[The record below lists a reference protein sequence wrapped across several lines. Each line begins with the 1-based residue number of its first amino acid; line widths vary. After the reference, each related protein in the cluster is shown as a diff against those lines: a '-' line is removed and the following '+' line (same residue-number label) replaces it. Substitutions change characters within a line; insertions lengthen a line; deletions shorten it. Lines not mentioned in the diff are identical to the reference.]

1 MTMHITKDSLMDEI
15 SKIRD
20 AFILEAEYTEEELKR
35 LNAPEESAPV
45 VAKTAGQEEDAA
57 QDLLTEQEGHVEE
70 MKPEAA
76 PKHKTATIVRISLG
90 VALAAA
96 AILLFVFFWNPK
108 HSDVISTIESTEET
122 PTEGGTNEEA
132 TTAVST
138 TEAPK
143 NEGKSVPIDEEHF
156 PDERFRVSV
165 MNAFDADKNE
175 ILDEKELAEAK
186 ELKVEHMWQTVDHV
200 GRGSQGEVTSMA
212 LGYARIP
219 SYSLKGIEYLTN
231 LERLDCAGHYLK
243 ELDLRQNHALT
254 YLNCAHNVLKKLDL
268 SQNTA
273 LTEVYCEGNELE
285 KLNVSGLAKLWTLSC
300 GANRLTH
307 LDLSGCTELREL
319 HCDLNDLSEL
329 DVSQSTRLKELSLSG
344 SDLTALDLSKN
355 SKLER
360 LALDGSV
367 KLTELDLSN
376 NPKLARLVLVN
387 VGVKELDLSQHAQ
400 LTGVHLECADLKKL
414 DFGASPMLYLNLSCP
429 KLQEIDLSGFPDL
442 ESITIAKSALTALD
456 VSQNTKLT
464 FLVCNLGQLATLDV
478 SHNPE
483 LEALICEH
491 NRLTELDIANNPKL
505 QSLDCGYNLLTELD
519 VSQNPAL
526 GSLQCMGNDLSTLNI
541 EACSQ
546 LTSVVANLGTT
557 IHGVREDTKIV
568 RYSGEVSPEEAD
580 SDFIHLEDGIYH
592 YGYNYTEGFVSLPQG
607 INATKVQFD
616 SGIDIDYLA
625 RAVGVNPSPIL
636 ENDAMII
643 EGPCYFTPN
652 DDEAPI
658 IGCDRAL
665 TKIRI
670 SPTVRWGNN
679 GNIVTKDKLIEKLD
693 EGVYLILVVENG
705 VLTEVVCVDPQ
716 ANNPNNLKDGD
727 FVIY

>member
-526 GSLQCMGNDLSTLNI
+526 GSLQCMGNDLSALNI

-670 SPTVRWGNN
+670 SPTVSWRVN
-679 GNIVTKDKLIEKLD
+679 GNIVTLDKLIENLD
-693 EGVYLILVVENG
+693 EGVNLHLVVENG
-705 VLTEVVCVDPQ
+705 VLTVINCMYPPT
-716 ANNPNNLKDGD
+716 NNPIKDGGH
-727 FVIY
+727 VIY